1 MDNPVNYNEL
11 FSPTL
16 KEDIRGLID
25 EVKEVE
31 TTLTN
36 MIATLT
42 PKAQELANA
51 LSGSNSATSAGRS
64 ATKTAAAEVQQ
75 LYAVYEQLGLGVD
88 YVHKNLASLIA
99 TQTAHNKAVKDA
111 EIVNKRSEEPRLN
124 SSHQIIS
131 YAVFCLKKKKK
142 NIHTRTTE
150 AKAKTNQKPANPGH
164 TS

>member
-1 MDNPVNYNEL
+1 MENPVNYNEL

-25 EVKEVE
+25 EGKEVE

-64 ATKTAAAEVQQ
+64 ATNGDGGKHQSSE
-75 LYAVYEQLGLGVD
+75 LP
-88 YVHKNLASLIA
+88 SIA
-99 TQTAHNKAVKDA
+99 F
-111 EIVNKRSEEPRLN
+111 PR
-124 SSHQIIS
+124 
-131 YAVFCLKKKKK
+131 
-142 NIHTRTTE
+142 
-150 AKAKTNQKPANPGH
+150 P
-164 TS
+164 